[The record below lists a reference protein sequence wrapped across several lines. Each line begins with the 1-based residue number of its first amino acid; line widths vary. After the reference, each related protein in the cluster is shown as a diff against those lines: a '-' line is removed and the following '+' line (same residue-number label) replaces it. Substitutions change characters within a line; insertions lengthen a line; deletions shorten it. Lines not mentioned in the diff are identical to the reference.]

1 MVEKGKAA
9 LMKPA
14 DVESEVEAKVWHQR
28 GHFGTEEVLMA
39 DGGREE
45 IKSGDWRQC
54 KSVDALG
61 QAGSIYSSLWLLLH

>member
-14 DVESEVEAKVWHQR
+14 DVESEVEAKVWHQP
-28 GHFGTEEVLMA
+28 GHFGTEEVLMP

-45 IKSGDWRQC
+45 IKSGD
-54 KSVDALG
+54 
-61 QAGSIYSSLWLLLH
+61 